1 MGNQQSF
8 FNQWI
13 AGIGNDVEEGLDNLF
28 WSGPEIK
35 SCIDMDAEWLLC
47 RNGPLGSESRD
58 CTQLTHLGIKG
69 GAAKDIAVAMG
80 KPTQTWRNILE
91 AVDHISAGSS

>member
-1 MGNQQSF
+1 MVDDQKGCINLLIVEQRDTVMGNQQSF

-28 WSGPEIK
+28 WSGPRLELHR
-35 SCIDMDAEWLLC
+35 MDAEWLLC

-58 CTQLTHLGIKG
+58 CTQLTHLGSRAGRQK
-69 GAAKDIAVAMG
+69 
-80 KPTQTWRNILE
+80 
-91 AVDHISAGSS
+91 ISP